1 MPVVSAFIDALRDAF
16 GRAEVDAVIRDG
28 LKPGC
33 APMLRVYASEGGQVI
48 GVQCGDLGTEISVT
62 DMRLADQRRVPVKAA
77 AR

>member
-33 APMLRVYASEGGQVI
+33 APMLRVYSSEGGQVI
-48 GVQCGDLGTEISVT
+48 GVPCGDLGTEISVA
-62 DMRLADQRRVPVKAA
+62 DMRLADRRRLPVKAA